1 MVAEGKD
8 VCKSVAAREEGNMK
22 FQEGSYQV
30 VTPHFVTVTTKF
42 DNISQIRFTKCF
54 FTQVKLSW

>member
-8 VCKSVAAREEGNMK
+8 VRKSVAAREEGNQK

-30 VTPHFVTVTTKF
+30 VSPHFVTVMAKF

-54 FTQVKLSW
+54 YTQVKLS

>member
-8 VCKSVAAREEGNMK
+8 VRKSVAAREEGNMK

-30 VTPHFVTVTTKF
+30 VTPNFVTITTKF
-42 DNISQIRFTKCF
+42 DNKSQIRFTKCF
-54 FTQVKLSW
+54 YTQVKLS

>member
-8 VCKSVAAREEGNMK
+8 VRKSVAAREEGNQK

-30 VTPHFVTVTTKF
+30 VPPHFVTVTTKF
-42 DNISQIRFTKCF
+42 DNISQIRFTK
-54 FTQVKLSW
+54 